1 MKPDSEERKF
11 AMKAAAQNK
20 YLNRAKGMILLE
32 NLVSMLLI
40 SFALLGMAGLIIKT
54 LSREKESVY
63 HSLAAV
69 QAQDIAERMRANKS
83 AFTAGTYLS
92 KLNATDTAPA
102 SQSCSAGGF
111 GAAATPAACTTVK
124 LAEDDAYSWRQWIA
138 KSLPGGIGI
147 VCQDDSPDDGTI
159 AAPACAGGSKV
170 VVKIFWRDKKNGGR
184 ATDSTDTQRFVMV
197 FQP

>member
-1 MKPDSEERKF
+1 MKPYPEGQEF
-11 AMKAAAQNK
+11 AMKAVAQRK
-20 YLNRAKGMILLE
+20 STSRPSGMILLE
-32 NLVSMLLI
+32 NLVSLLLI

-69 QAQDIAERMRANKS
+69 QAQDIAERMRTNKS
-83 AFTAGTYLS
+83 AFSDGTYLA

-111 GAAATPAACTTVK
+111 GAVTTPAACTAVK

-138 KSLPGGIGI
+138 ASLPGGTGI
-147 VCQDDSPDDGTI
+147 VCLDDSPDDGTI

-184 ATDSTDTQRFVMV
+184 ASDSTDIQRFVMV

>member
-1 MKPDSEERKF
+1 
-11 AMKAAAQNK
+11 MKAPEQNSSMS
-20 YLNRAKGMILLE
+20 RPSGMILIE
-32 NLVSMLLI
+32 NLVSLLLI
-40 SFALLGMAGLIIKT
+40 SFALLGMAGLIVKT

-83 AFTAGTYLS
+83 AFTAGTYVA
-92 KLNATDTAPA
+92 KLNATNTAPA

-111 GAAATPAACTTVK
+111 GAATAPAACTPDK

-138 KSLPGGIGI
+138 ASLPGGTGI
-147 VCQDDSPDDGTI
+147 VCMDDSPDDGTI
-159 AAPACAGGSKV
+159 ADPACAGGSKV

-184 ATDSTDTQRFVMV
+184 ASDSTDTQRFVMV